1 MRNLIRF
8 IDKYSFFFL
17 FLLFEVFAF
26 YLLFQN
32 NHYQQSSFL
41 NSTNSLTGGM
51 YSYYSDFTAYLDL
64 KQINQRL
71 AEQNSVL
78 LENQLNAHHK
88 LFGENIYVN
97 DTIYTRQYHYAA
109 AKVVNN
115 SINKQ
120 NNYLTLDIGSLNGIK
135 PGMGVIST
143 NGVIGVIKNVSEHYS
158 TVLSVL
164 HSNSR
169 ISTKLKKSNYFG
181 SVQWDGKD
189 YLEGTLLDI
198 PNHVSI
204 AVGDTIV
211 TSGYSSTF
219 PHNLMVG
226 TISEYDKPEGEN
238 FYDIRIKFSNDFKN
252 MSQVY
257 IVKNNLKLEKEELES
272 ETEQEDD

>member
-1 MRNLIRF
+1 
-8 IDKYSFFFL
+8 
-17 FLLFEVFAF
+17 
-26 YLLFQN
+26 
-32 NHYQQSSFL
+32 
-41 NSTNSLTGGM
+41 M

-97 DTIYTRQYHYAA
+97 DTIYARQYHYAA
-109 AKVVNN
+109 ARVVNN

-120 NNYLTLDIGSLNGIK
+120 NNYLTLDIGSLNGIE

-143 NGVIGVIKNVSEHYS
+143 NGVIGVIKNVSKHYS

-164 HSNSR
+164 HSNSK

-189 YLEGTLLDI
+189 YLEGILLDI

-219 PHNLMVG
+219 PHNLTVG

-252 MSQVY
+252 MAQVY
-257 IVKNNLKLEKEELES
+257 IVKNNLKLEKEELET